1 MTEETAKKSGYAYA
15 DFLLDAN
22 KMRFSRSEHGS
33 LVLHL
38 DGESHHDLNIR
49 RAFPLEKGDRYIG
62 FFTHEGDEL
71 GLLEDLDTLEEE
83 SRRELLA
90 ELDKIYFRPRITA
103 FNSLDEEF
111 GVLRGSIET
120 TSGPRP
126 LEIRGYRQN
135 VRMLSGN
142 RAIIEDVDGNRY
154 LVEDW
159 PSLPQR
165 IREILGL

>member
-1 MTEETAKKSGYAYA
+1 MTKNVKDKGGYAYS
-15 DFLLDAN
+15 DFLLDAT
-22 KMRFSRSEHGS
+22 KMSFSRSENGN
-33 LVLHL
+33 LILHL
-38 DGESHHDLNIR
+38 DGETYNDLNIR

-62 FFTHEGDEL
+62 FFTSDRSEL
-71 GLLEDLDTLEEE
+71 GLLEDPSELEEN

-111 GVLRGSIET
+111 GVLRGEIET

-126 LEIRGYRQN
+126 LEIRGFRQN
-135 VRMLSGN
+135 VRMLSNN

-154 LVEDW
+154 IVEDW

>member
-1 MTEETAKKSGYAYA
+1 MSEEHADVKGYSYT
-15 DFLLDAN
+15 DFLLDPTTL
-22 KMRFSRSEHGS
+22 RCSRSPRGS
-33 LVLHL
+33 LILHI
-38 DGESHHDLNIR
+38 GSEEYSDLNIR
-49 RAFPLEKGDRYIG
+49 RAFPLEEGNRYIG
-62 FFTHEGDEL
+62 FFQPDGTEL
-71 GLLEDLDTLEEE
+71 GLLEDPNALEEA
-83 SRRELLA
+83 SRDELLR

-111 GVLRGSIET
+111 GVLRGHIET

-135 VRMLSGN
+135 VRMLSGH

-154 LVEDW
+154 LIENW
-159 PSLPQR
+159 PELPQR

>member
-1 MTEETAKKSGYAYA
+1 MTENTQTAGGYAYA
-15 DFLLDAN
+15 DFLLDPA

-33 LVLHL
+33 LILHL
-38 DGESHHDLNIR
+38 DGETHHDLNIR

-62 FFTHEGDEL
+62 FFASDGSEL
-71 GLLEDLDTLEEE
+71 GLLEDLETLEEH
-83 SRRELLA
+83 SRSELLV

-159 PSLPQR
+159 PSLPQH

>member
-1 MTEETAKKSGYAYA
+1 
-15 DFLLDAN
+15 
-22 KMRFSRSEHGS
+22 MRFSRSEHGS
-33 LVLHL
+33 LILHL
-38 DGESHHDLNIR
+38 YGESHHDLNIR

-62 FFTHEGDEL
+62 FFTSEGDEL
-71 GLLEDLDTLEEE
+71 GLLEDLDTLETE